1 MHFSNQEVAHVMA
14 FAQSTTQY
22 IPASNTDEATRSAFL
37 VRVYQ
42 HVALAVLAFVAFET
56 VLFVTGIADFMLDT
70 FGGSN
75 LLWLLLI
82 GLMWLGG
89 TMSANAALRVDNPN
103 LQYAGLFGQ
112 AGIYSFVFAPLL
124 KVVADSDGGSGILIQ
139 AAGITL
145 VGFAGLTVI
154 GMTTSKDLS
163 FLRPMVMWGGFVA
176 LGLIVAALLFGLSLG
191 IWFSV
196 GMIALS
202 GVSILYQT
210 QKVVRQFPAWAHV
223 AAALGLFSSLMT
235 MFYYVVRLLAQM
247 RR

>member
-1 MHFSNQEVAHVMA
+1 MA
-14 FAQSTTQY
+14 YAQSTTQY
-22 IPASNTDEATRSAFL
+22 IPASNSDEATRSAFL

-42 HVALAVLAFVAFET
+42 HVALAVLAFVAFEA
-56 VLFVTGIADFMLDT
+56 VLFVTGLADLILDT

-75 LLWLLLI
+75 LLWLLLL
-82 GLMWLGG
+82 GMMWMGG
-89 TMSANAALRVDNPN
+89 TLSANAAMRIDNPSI
-103 LQYAGLFGQ
+103 QYAGLFGQ
-112 AGIYSFVFAPLL
+112 AGIYAVVFAPLL
-124 KVVADSDGGSGILIQ
+124 RIVSDSADGTNILLQ
-139 AAGITL
+139 ATVITL

-163 FLRPMVMWGGFVA
+163 FFRPMLMWGGFAA
-176 LGLIVAALLFGLSLG
+176 LGLIVAGMIFGFQLG
-191 IWFSV
+191 VWFSV

-210 QKVVRQFPAWAHV
+210 QTIVRQFPAWAHV

-235 MFYYVVRLLAQM
+235 MFYYVVRLLAQL